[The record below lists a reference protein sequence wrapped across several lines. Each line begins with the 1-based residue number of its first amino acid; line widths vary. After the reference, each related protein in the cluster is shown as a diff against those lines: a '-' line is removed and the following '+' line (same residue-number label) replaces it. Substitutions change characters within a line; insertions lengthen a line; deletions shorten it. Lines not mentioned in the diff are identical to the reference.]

1 MVMKLSTTNEIQI
14 VSGKTLKLNHVLSR
28 KMNGADSEEVHRVM
42 HMFEAYAKSHKLTL
56 YGPIIIHSCSE
67 LKDATTSQRMELMG
81 QVREVPSKILPP
93 YSYNETI
100 RIENCLLV
108 RYHGNIDKLPLAYG
122 KLEIHC
128 FENDLILQG
137 EIYTIILEEKEN
149 VITADIFAEVSL

>member
-1 MVMKLSTTNEIQI
+1 MKLSTTKEIQI

-42 HMFEAYAKSHKLTL
+42 HMFDAYAKSHKLTL
-56 YGPIIIHSCSE
+56 YGPAILHSCSE
-67 LKDATTSQRMELMG
+67 LKDGVVAQQIELMG
-81 QVREVPSKILPP
+81 QVREIPRKILPP
-93 YSYNETI
+93 YSFNETI

-108 RYHGNIDKLPLAYG
+108 RYHGNIEKLPLAYS

-137 EIYTIILEEKEN
+137 EIYTVILEEKEN
-149 VITADIFAEVSL
+149 IITADIFAEVSI